1 MPMVTFL
8 PSRQAREVKDGST
21 VVAAA
26 RRTGVRI
33 DQSCDGEGTCG
44 ECRVRVAE
52 GEMNLSPVSQL
63 ERMLM
68 QEKEFSQNERAACLV
83 RIRGDVTLEI
93 P

>member
-8 PSRQAREVKDGST
+8 PSREAREVRDGST
-21 VVAAA
+21 IAAAA

-33 DQSCDGEGTCG
+33 GQSCDGEGTCG
-44 ECRVRVAE
+44 ECKVRVME
-52 GEMNLSPVSQL
+52 GDRNLSPVSQM

-68 QEKEFSQNERAACLV
+68 EEKEFLRNERAACLV